1 MKATIENIKEI
12 IAETDGLTNVRDILV
27 SKPLREQGIDSLDM
41 ANIYLNIEEFFN
53 IKITD
58 EDLDMVESIDDV
70 IVYVNSK
77 LV

>member
-12 IAETDGLTNVRDILV
+12 ISETDGLTNVRDILV

-53 IKITD
+53 IKIAD